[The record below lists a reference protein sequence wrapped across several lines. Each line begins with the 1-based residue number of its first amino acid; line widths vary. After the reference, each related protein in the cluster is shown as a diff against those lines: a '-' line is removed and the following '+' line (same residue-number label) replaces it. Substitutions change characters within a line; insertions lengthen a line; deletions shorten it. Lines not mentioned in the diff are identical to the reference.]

1 MNDTKIR
8 QTDQQL
14 VLIISYELLII
25 SKIVYNRKKQEVL
38 TVYSSSLFNTI
49 FNNIKVTQNLTYY
62 INKQKNI

>member
-1 MNDTKIR
+1 VNDTKIR

-38 TVYSSSLFNTI
+38 IVYSSSLFNII